1 MQTIATNGK
10 TGRNGTTGSTGPG
23 VPPVS
28 RRTIRPCEAAGILHV
43 DTNTL
48 LNNVKAGRLH
58 RTRTIGGHS
67 RYWEDEVRALAKA
80 LAEEAEAAAADDEP
94 AVCPMCGHTCTPPAE
109 RPAPAAAQS
118 AAVAA

>member
-48 LNNVKAGRLH
+48 LSYVRAGRLH

-67 RYWEDEVRALAKA
+67 RYWEEEVRTLAGA
-80 LAEEAEAAAADDEP
+80 LAEEAEAADEP

-118 AAVAA
+118 AVVAA